1 MSKRYEPFTWYA
13 DYTFYRGDTFC
24 GSAVR
29 VKSCGETLLLGESG
43 VLTLGVFRGE
53 EKLLVRSFAADAQD
67 EEGFIGWG
75 LLPEETAALAPGVCG
90 YELELC
96 LDPQRVYT
104 VAAGALFIKPDRVT
118 EEVRV

>member
-1 MSKRYEPFTWYA
+1 MTRNYEPFTRYT

-29 VKSCGETLLLGESG
+29 VKSGGEMLLLGENG

-67 EEGFIGWG
+67 EEGFIRWG
-75 LLPEETAALAPGVCG
+75 LLPEETAAMEPGVCS

-104 VAAGALFIKPDRVT
+104 VAAGAFFIRPDRVT
-118 EEVRV
+118 AEVRG